1 MSNSKQLLRFKW
13 QNKVLRDSV
22 YPFRLKK
29 LREFLLF
36 YWEAESLAQMKKTSV
51 EERKKM
57 LSEVAEEITTQRQE
71 WKDQFE
77 SAFVELTA
85 NDKWFAMKTTER
97 YQLWYLQDRIRY
109 TKNSNWKRF
118 RRLLDL
124 FEQKDKLPPAINLDS
139 DPSPEDL
146 TLAKLAIEEQR
157 LAHMSHDNLLKAIL
171 ERFDADADQYPQWLQ
186 YMVVHFSG
194 MRYKSAHG
202 SWADPTYLLELIR
215 QNNNIAIPD
224 VPEPGR
230 MAFPADQSALE
241 KLKLLKP
248 NIPSWMWKN
257 VVRFT
262 PLQIEEVTE
271 NDTDWEVYPKNRDEP
286 GFDNNFWGNT
296 FTKWY
301 KKDITQW
308 RAHHQASLDPIVNRA
323 VCNEVSELILHMRW
337 LTPSGGLNFK
347 VDWYRH
353 RARETEKL
361 PANHPHKAIFKRAT
375 SVADFRPGASIFWLV
390 WYPYPPNSANVA
402 YAIPDFNFFP
412 DGINMNGGSKKKRP
426 KGKGGRVDENGW
438 KYGYEGNW
446 LVRNRK
452 LYDQEIQ
459 VQLNAREREM
469 GLQRRREI
477 NKLKKNLAQG
487 VSKNNK
493 IQAIRKKKL
502 KQLENNDRFNSQVKK
517 ERIRLGRTLGRQEVK
532 QILRWRHEA
541 IVVSTEEMT
550 SGKYVWTF
558 ETETEIGLNR
568 RNLYDLIGTD
578 NNDDYQVFI
587 GYMPSL
593 DNLPDTMDPKKFLPG
608 TFMTREHASKMKQR
622 LKEMLRR
629 DWILPERYPEQTY
642 ANPPKQKPIT
652 EPQHPTDIPNLPPA
666 EQPHWVKIIPPK
678 NKQWVINEK
687 YKLRHK
693 KKDYPIM
700 NPVPMEKRQRLPAGT
715 LVGVSPN
722 HKETSTDPGDGTI
735 QAHNGKY
742 YYLVTFCEVYPE
754 TLNTFIRVEQT
765 EDVADP
771 AAYKK
776 EQKKNKQVTPPKQ
789 IDLLIEAT
797 VDPDNESK
805 HRIPCWEK
813 KKAKPSSG
821 LPAFRL
827 PDMKTR
833 LLLEEEW
840 KITVH
845 PVISADN
852 GYFHKIA
859 KCDKLQKAEGS
870 YVRGQ
875 DIDLPVEDEEP
886 EPVV

>member
-1 MSNSKQLLRFKW
+1 
-13 QNKVLRDSV
+13 
-22 YPFRLKK
+22 
-29 LREFLLF
+29 
-36 YWEAESLAQMKKTSV
+36 
-51 EERKKM
+51 
-57 LSEVAEEITTQRQE
+57 
-71 WKDQFE
+71 
-77 SAFVELTA
+77 
-85 NDKWFAMKTTER
+85 
-97 YQLWYLQDRIRY
+97 
-109 TKNSNWKRF
+109 
-118 RRLLDL
+118 
-124 FEQKDKLPPAINLDS
+124 
-139 DPSPEDL
+139 
-146 TLAKLAIEEQR
+146 
-157 LAHMSHDNLLKAIL
+157 
-171 ERFDADADQYPQWLQ
+171 
-186 YMVVHFSG
+186 
-194 MRYKSAHG
+194 MRYLSAHG
-202 SWADPTYLLELIR
+202 SWADPTYLLELIG

-224 VPEPGR
+224 VPEPDA
-230 MAFPADQSALE
+230 MSIPADQTALE
-241 KLKLLKP
+241 QLKLLKP

-271 NDTDWEVYPKNRDEP
+271 NDTDWEVYPKNRNEP
-286 GFDNNFWGNT
+286 GFDNNFWGST

-308 RAHHQASLDPIVNRA
+308 RAHHQATIDPIVNRA
-323 VCNEVSELILHMRW
+323 VCNEVSEHILHLRW
-337 LTPSGGLNFK
+337 LTPSGGLNHK

-390 WYPYPPNSANVA
+390 WYPHPPNSANVA
-402 YAIPDFNFFP
+402 YAISDFNFFP
-412 DGINMNGGSKKKRP
+412 DGINMNGGSKKKKP
-426 KGKGGRVDENGW
+426 KGKGGRVDANGW

-446 LVRNRK
+446 LVRTRK

-459 VQLNAREREM
+459 VQLNATKREM
-469 GLQRRREI
+469 ELQRRRDI
-477 NKLKKNLAQG
+477 NKLKENLAQG
-487 VSKNNK
+487 KSKNK
-493 IQAIRKKKL
+493 KKKSQAIRKKEKKL
-502 KQLENNDRFNSQVKK
+502 KQLENNDQFNKQVAREGK
-517 ERIRLGRTLGRQEVK
+517 RQRRTLGKQEVK

-541 IVVSTEEMT
+541 IVVSAEEMT

-593 DNLPDTMDPKKFLPG
+593 DNLPDTKDPKKFLPG
-608 TFMTREHASKMKQR
+608 TFMTREHASKMKKR

-629 DWILPERYPEQTY
+629 DWILPGRYPEQTY
-642 ANPPKQKPIT
+642 ANPPNQKPIT
-652 EPQHPTDIPNLPPA
+652 EPPEPFDVDPNLPPA

-678 NKQWVINEK
+678 KKPFVINEN
-687 YKLRHK
+687 YKVRHK

-722 HKETSTDPGDGTI
+722 HKETTTDPGDGTI

-754 TLNTFIRVEQT
+754 TLSTFIVVDRT

-771 AAYKK
+771 VAYKK
-776 EQKKNKQVTPPKQ
+776 EQEKNKPAKPPKQ
-789 IDLLIEAT
+789 IDLVIEAI
-797 VDPDNESK
+797 VDPDKESK
-805 HRIPCWEK
+805 HIINCWEK
-813 KKAKPSSG
+813 KKSKPSSG

-833 LLLEEEW
+833 LQLEEGW
-840 KITVH
+840 KISVH
-845 PVISADN
+845 SVLTADN

-859 KCDKLQKAEGS
+859 KCDDLKKAKGW
-870 YVRGQ
+870 YVRTQ
-875 DIDLPVEDEEP
+875 DIDLPGEAEEL
-886 EPVV
+886 EAVV